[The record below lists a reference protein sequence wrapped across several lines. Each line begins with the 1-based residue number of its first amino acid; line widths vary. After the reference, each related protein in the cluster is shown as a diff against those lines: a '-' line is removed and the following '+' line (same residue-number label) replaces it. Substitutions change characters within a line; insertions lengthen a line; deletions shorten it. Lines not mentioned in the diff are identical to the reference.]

1 MSLSARTRCR
11 GYPLPHPARPLPRLL
26 SPMALALAL
35 AAGAAHAASVRG
47 TVVGGDTKAPLEGV
61 EVVLRRASDSTVVAH
76 TVTAANGRFRV
87 DSLGFDRY
95 LMRASLVGYEPWR
108 RSDVT
113 LSEKEP
119 DLDLGR

>member
-35 AAGAAHAASVRG
+35 AAGSAHAASVRG
-47 TVVGGDTKAPLEGV
+47 VFVGGDSKAPLEGV
-61 EVVLRRASDSTVVAH
+61 EVVLRRATDSTVVAH
-76 TVTAANGRFRV
+76 TLTAADGHFRV
-87 DSLGFDRY
+87 DSLGFGRY

-108 RSDVT
+108 RADVVV
-113 LSEKEP
+113 SEAAP
-119 DLDLGR
+119 